1 MFLGIDPTSS
11 DAKPSGCAVLD
22 SDGRFVDLTY
32 ARTDGDILDLGRKW
46 SPCTVAIDSPFGFP
60 NGMCCLEETCACRSV
75 HDFKGR
81 VCERELVR
89 EGIPLYF
96 TTKRCIIKRMVYRS
110 RGLAS
115 EFSSMGSR
123 VLEVY
128 PYGSKVRL
136 FGKPIPKKTTPQGIE
151 FLMQRLV
158 ERIPGLGAYRSR
170 IDHDGCDAL
179 IVAYTAYLHS
189 RGRTESVGL
198 EEEVPIVLPRAARS
212 GATLT

>member
-11 DAKPSGCAVLD
+11 DRKPSGCAMLD
-22 SDGRFVDLTY
+22 QEGRFLDLVY
-32 ARTDGDILDLGRKW
+32 ARSDGDILTLALEW
-46 SPCTVAIDSPFGFP
+46 SASTVAIDSPLGFP
-60 NGMCCLEETCACRSV
+60 KGMCCLEEACTCCSV

-89 EGIPLYF
+89 QGIPLYF

-115 EFSSMGSR
+115 EFSSMGCR

-136 FGKPIPKKTTPQGIE
+136 FGKPIPKKTTPGGIE
-151 FLMQRLV
+151 FMMERVAQ
-158 ERIPGLGAYRSR
+158 RIPGLGAYRGK

-179 IVAYTAYLHS
+179 IVAYTADLHS
-189 RGRTESVGL
+189 RGQTESVGL
-198 EEEVPIVLPRAARS
+198 EEEVPIILPKV
-212 GATLT
+212 GV